1 VRAFAVVF
9 ALLAAVGLSGC
20 RDEATPQ
27 TGNPDGELSSIEST
41 LNGIEADLD
50 EP

>member
-1 VRAFAVVF
+1 MAVVF
-9 ALLAAVGLSGC
+9 ALMAAVGLSGC
-20 RDEATPQ
+20 QDESAPR
-27 TGNPDGELSSIEST
+27 TGDPDSELSSIEST

>member
-1 VRAFAVVF
+1 VRALVVVF
-9 ALLAAVGLSGC
+9 ALMAAVGLSGC
-20 RDEATPQ
+20 QDEATPR

-41 LNGIEADLD
+41 LNGVEADLD

>member
-1 VRAFAVVF
+1 MRALTVVF
-9 ALLAAVGLSGC
+9 ALLAAVALSGC
-20 RDEATPQ
+20 QDEATPR

-41 LNGIEADLD
+41 LNGVEADLD

>member
-1 VRAFAVVF
+1 MRAVAVVI

-20 RDEATPQ
+20 QDDATPR

>member
-1 VRAFAVVF
+1 MRALAVVL
-9 ALLAAVGLSGC
+9 ALVGAVGLSGC
-20 RDEATPQ
+20 QDEATPPS
-27 TGNPDGELSSIEST
+27 GNPDGELSSIEST

>member
-1 VRAFAVVF
+1 MRALAVVF
-9 ALLAAVGLSGC
+9 ALMAVVGLSGC
-20 RDEATPQ
+20 QDEATPR

-50 EP
+50 QP

>member
-1 VRAFAVVF
+1 VRALTVVL
-9 ALLAAVGLSGC
+9 ALLAVVGLSGC
-20 RDEATPQ
+20 QDEATPR